1 MPDIAATAEPGGR
14 GPETQRGPTGPSSAA
29 AVTALYER
37 HAVGLIRLALVM
49 LGDRPSA
56 EDAVQDAFCALYR
69 RWDKLADQ
77 DKALAYVR
85 SSVLNTCRSMLR
97 RRIRAS
103 RRNPLEALVDVWS
116 AESAVLLAEEHRQV
130 IDALGR
136 LPRRQREALVLRYY
150 ADLAPDEVAR
160 SMNISAGTVKSTTS
174 RALAELA
181 RLLGEEE

>member
-1 MPDIAATAEPGGR
+1 MPDIAATAERGGP
-14 GPETQRGPTGPSSAA
+14 GPETERRPAGSSAAA
-29 AVTALYER
+29 AVTALYEE

-69 RWDKLADQ
+69 RWDKLTDQ

-97 RRIRAS
+97 RRMRAS
-103 RRNPLEALVDVWS
+103 RRNPLEVLVDVWS
-116 AESAVLLAEEHRQV
+116 AESAVLLAEEHREV
-130 IDALGR
+130 IEALGR

-150 ADLAPDEVAR
+150 ADLAPAEVAR

>member
-1 MPDIAATAEPGGR
+1 VPDIAATAEPGGL
-14 GPETQRGPTGPSSAA
+14 GPETERGAAGRTAAA
-29 AVTALYER
+29 AVTALYEV

-56 EDAVQDAFCALYR
+56 EDAVQDAFCGLYR

-77 DKALAYVR
+77 DKALAYIR

-97 RRIRAS
+97 SRIRAS
-103 RRNPLEALVDVWS
+103 RRNARAALVDVWS

-130 IDALGR
+130 IDALGQ

-150 ADLAPDEVAR
+150 AELDPAEVAQF
-160 SMNISAGTVKSTTS
+160 MNISAGTVKSTTS

-181 RLLGEEE
+181 RLLGEEL